1 MGDARPSS
9 PPDFV
14 APDRIND
21 ELSPMT
27 FNNDDTVSFNGNCF
41 AMKKKQTQFSFR
53 RTKIKNRTLC
63 C

>member
-9 PPDFV
+9 PADFV

-41 AMKKKQTQFSFR
+41 AIKKNKHNFLLKKEDQE
-53 RTKIKNRTLC
+53 
-63 C
+63 

>member
-1 MGDARPSS
+1 VGDARPSS
-9 PPDFV
+9 PADFV

-41 AMKKKQTQFSFR
+41 AIKKNKHNFLLKKEDQE
-53 RTKIKNRTLC
+53 
-63 C
+63 